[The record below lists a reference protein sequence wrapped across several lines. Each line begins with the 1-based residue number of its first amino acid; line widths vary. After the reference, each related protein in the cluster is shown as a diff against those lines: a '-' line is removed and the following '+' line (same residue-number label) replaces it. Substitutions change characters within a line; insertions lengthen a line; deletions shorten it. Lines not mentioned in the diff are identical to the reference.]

1 MTGISTLIKHWDDYG
16 SDSIG
21 KLIGRTITAI
31 WISED
36 RVTFATDAGELT
48 WRAEGDCCSTSYLY
62 SIEGVDRLLAGHPV
76 VAVHSIELQPGD
88 TGYHD
93 PDCARDSWR
102 EPAACGVDHDVLQV
116 YGYRFTTEDPKW
128 GPVSSVLS
136 FRNDSNGYYGGWLE
150 FTEDRSADQQQ
161 ITADWITDDA
171 AGVKA

>member
-21 KLIGRTITAI
+21 KLTGRTITAI

-102 EPAACGVDHDVLQV
+102 EPACGVDHDVLQV

-150 FTEDRSADQQQ
+150 FTEGRRADQRQ
-161 ITADWITDDA
+161 IAADWIADDA